1 MLYDFN
7 FQLQLLNKFNL
18 TGEKLKKRLTSSLS
32 DEVQLSDWHDES
44 ESEESRAGES
54 EVSMSRDSKLSR
66 VLRGQSHGRSQCSTF
81 NLS

>member
-44 ESEESRAGES
+44 ESEESGES

-66 VLRGQSHGRSQCSTF
+66 MLRGQSHGRSQCSTF